1 MFNAIKSVVSYLRGD
16 DYQIL
21 RRKYKISLTNLAGTL
36 HKAQGHDVVP
46 IPIESQDVTAVM
58 ASAPATPGVAPAS
71 GVVPPSLPDAFGDS
85 SSPSPDHR
93 PALEAA
99 SFLKDVIEPYAEI
112 LEQAGAMEGVARIIE
127 LLDRE
132 GGCPSVVVNGS
143 DGIPGTDYASVKDIL
158 EQVTLSSHTFR
169 VARLSIEALKA
180 SYGEKFE
187 GHLPTTLVAA
197 LGHDL
202 GKLTSF
208 RIKEENANKDHP
220 TIGDAAIGQIFKDKY
235 DAIDAAGDDITL
247 SGNLRGKIAWLEVA
261 RKIIRDHHTENA
273 TGLVEILRTADGRAR
288 EMEVAQ
294 KTGQQKAVP
303 WSEWFD
309 ARTYLNDYIRME
321 INASQEQQW
330 KAFSLGNIVYCR
342 PELLY
347 DAAKKYAWDLKII
360 SILLVRLTD
369 RAKAIKTVVDS
380 LRSINAVSPE
390 LEKMNSHNTYKLG
403 VEHGTSFKRD
413 LIPLLAE
420 VFGPVGELDKT
431 KEGLSGQILSATL
444 EKARGG

>member
-1 MFNAIKSVVSYLRGD
+1 
-16 DYQIL
+16 
-21 RRKYKISLTNLAGTL
+21 
-36 HKAQGHDVVP
+36 
-46 IPIESQDVTAVM
+46 
-58 ASAPATPGVAPAS
+58 
-71 GVVPPSLPDAFGDS
+71 
-85 SSPSPDHR
+85 
-93 PALEAA
+93 
-99 SFLKDVIEPYAEI
+99 
-112 LEQAGAMEGVARIIE
+112 
-127 LLDRE
+127 
-132 GGCPSVVVNGS
+132 
-143 DGIPGTDYASVKDIL
+143 
-158 EQVTLSSHTFR
+158 
-169 VARLSIEALKA
+169 
-180 SYGEKFE
+180 
-187 GHLPTTLVAA
+187 
-197 LGHDL
+197 
-202 GKLTSF
+202 
-208 RIKEENANKDHP
+208 
-220 TIGDAAIGQIFKDKY
+220 
-235 DAIDAAGDDITL
+235 
-247 SGNLRGKIAWLEVA
+247 
-261 RKIIRDHHTENA
+261 
-273 TGLVEILRTADGRAR
+273 
-288 EMEVAQ
+288 
-294 KTGQQKAVP
+294 
-303 WSEWFD
+303 
-309 ARTYLNDYIRME
+309 LNDYIRME